1 MVANALSTAIVARP
15 LKYRPL
21 QEVVRKARPI
31 RRRGRIASGIAARPW
46 TQFAAMLAIFAV
58 LLRLGLGVGH
68 ALALSEL
75 PADSRGQAFAIA
87 TSICSATGPAAKPSG
102 SSEDERPGPTS
113 PACPVCLMAAGHL
126 PAVLPVQSAPGVE
139 RTATAAFTAPAP
151 VTCPAGP
158 AVVRLQPR
166 APPASL

>member
-1 MVANALSTAIVARP
+1 M
-15 LKYRPL
+15 
-21 QEVVRKARPI
+21 RKARPI
-31 RRRGRIASGIAARPW
+31 NRRRRIASGIAVRPW
-46 TQFAAMLAIFAV
+46 TQFAAMLAVFAV

-87 TSICSATGPAAKPSG
+87 ASICSAAGPAAKPVG
-102 SSEDERPGPTS
+102 GSEDERSGPTS

-126 PAVLPVQSAPGVE
+126 TAVLPVQPAVGVE
-139 RTATAAFTAPAP
+139 PTSTAAFATPAP

>member
-1 MVANALSTAIVARP
+1 M
-15 LKYRPL
+15 
-21 QEVVRKARPI
+21 
-31 RRRGRIASGIAARPW
+31 ASRIAARPW
-46 TQFAAMLAIFAV
+46 TQFAAMLAVFAV

-75 PADSRGQAFAIA
+75 PADSRGQAFDIA
-87 TSICSATGPAAKPSG
+87 ASICSAAGPAAKPTG
-102 SSEDERPGPTS
+102 GSEDERPGPTS

-126 PAVLPVQSAPGVE
+126 TAVLPVQPAVGVE
-139 RTATAAFTAPAP
+139 PTSTAAFAAPPP

-158 AVVRLQPR
+158 AVAGLQPR